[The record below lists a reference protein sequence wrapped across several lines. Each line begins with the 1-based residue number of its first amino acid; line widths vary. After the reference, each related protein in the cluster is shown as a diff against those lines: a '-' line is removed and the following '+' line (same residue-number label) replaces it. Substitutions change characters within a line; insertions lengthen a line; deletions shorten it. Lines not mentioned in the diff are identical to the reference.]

1 MIERL
6 ICFGDSFTEGE
17 GAWLEKTVEIEKQY
31 NKSSEGRLKVSEFNY
46 NYSWPKVLG
55 DSIGIEAENYGS
67 CGASNNY
74 IFNSIFE
81 FDQNSKITT
90 DALVVVMW
98 SSAIRDKLPF
108 FPKLFSDNGP
118 VGLGWSFKE
127 LLETHYAPINFIM
140 RYYKN
145 DITKE
150 YTESTLVPFMKD
162 FFKKFTVNCYD
173 DSYYNLINFNYIYFL
188 QEFFKYKKVN
198 YIFIDG
204 FESMNR
210 FDPDY
215 EKWDLIDK
223 TKYWKFGE
231 STAWDYLNNI
241 GGDVFENLELS
252 FNPPGQKCHPNRHG
266 YRLIAEELFRFY
278 KKSLDN

>member
-31 NKSSEGRLKVSEFNY
+31 NEPSEGRLKVAEFNY

-55 DSIGIEAENYGS
+55 DSMGIKAENYGS
-67 CGASNNY
+67 CGASNNH

-81 FDQNSKITT
+81 FDRTGKILD
-90 DALVVVMW
+90 DALIVVMW

-118 VGLGWSFKE
+118 IGLGWSFNE
-127 LLETHYAPINFIM
+127 LAEDFASETFSM

-145 DITKE
+145 INNKDYIEEK
-150 YTESTLVPFMKD
+150 LLPFMKGY
-162 FFKKFTVNCYD
+162 FKKYTVNCYD
-173 DSYYNLINFNYIYFL
+173 SSLYNTFNFNYVYFL
-188 QEFFKYKKVN
+188 QEFFKSQGVS
-198 YIFIDG
+198 YIFIDA
-204 FESMNR
+204 FESMNS
-210 FDPDY
+210 FDPKDK
-215 EKWDLIDK
+215 KWDLIDK

-231 STAWDYLNNI
+231 STAWDYINNI